1 MADDEDD
8 GEDDDEDEGDAVED
22 GDEIYKRIKAILEG
36 LLASGKRALE
46 RSTTEGGK
54 GGAKVLSAEEV
65 RTWQGSSGDISDH
78 ETRSARDDDNIGT
91 PLPRPPSNELTSEDE
106 VEALMLSGDSP
117 FQSPG
122 APPILVTEAV

>member
-1 MADDEDD
+1 VADDEDD
-8 GEDDDEDEGDAVED
+8 GEDDDDDEGDAAED

-46 RSTTEGGK
+46 RSTIEGGK

-78 ETRSARDDDNIGT
+78 ETRSPRDDDNIGT

-106 VEALMLSGDSP
+106 VEAMMLSSDSP
-117 FQSPG
+117 LQSPG
-122 APPILVTEAV
+122 APPILITESV

>member
-1 MADDEDD
+1 VADDEDD
-8 GEDDDEDEGDAVED
+8 GEDDDDEGEAAED

-78 ETRSARDDDNIGT
+78 ETHSVRDEDNIGT
-91 PLPRPPSNELTSEDE
+91 PLPRPPNELTSEDE
-106 VEALMLSGDSP
+106 VEAMMLSSNSP
-117 FQSPG
+117 LQSPG
-122 APPILVTEAV
+122 APPILITESI

>member
-1 MADDEDD
+1 VADDEDD
-8 GEDDDEDEGDAVED
+8 GEDDDDEGEAAED

-78 ETRSARDDDNIGT
+78 ETRSVRDDDNIGT
-91 PLPRPPSNELTSEDE
+91 PLPRPSNELTSEDE
-106 VEALMLSGDSP
+106 VEAMMLSSDSP
-117 FQSPG
+117 LQSPG
-122 APPILVTEAV
+122 APPILITESI

>member
-8 GEDDDEDEGDAVED
+8 GEDDDDEEGEAAED

-36 LLASGKRALE
+36 LLANGKRALE
-46 RSTTEGGK
+46 RPTIE

-78 ETRSARDDDNIGT
+78 ETRSARDDDTIGT
-91 PLPRPPSNELTSEDE
+91 PLPRRPSNELASEDE
-106 VEALMLSGDSP
+106 VEAMILSSDSP
-117 FQSPG
+117 LRSPG
-122 APPILVTEAV
+122 APPILVTESV

>member
-1 MADDEDD
+1 VADDEDD
-8 GEDDDEDEGDAVED
+8 GEDDDDDEGDAAED

-78 ETRSARDDDNIGT
+78 ETRFARDDENIRT
-91 PLPRPPSNELTSEDE
+91 PLPRPPSNELNSEDE
-106 VEALMLSGDSP
+106 VEAMVLSSDSLL
-117 FQSPG
+117 QRPG
-122 APPILVTEAV
+122 APPILVTESV